1 MSMRKTI
8 LQSAFWLSVASI
20 FFFGVQNDNGKAG
33 STGSPGE
40 DNCTDCHGGTAVNS
54 AGGAISI
61 TSPDM
66 VNWEYTPGQTYT
78 INVTVAESGINLF
91 GFGFEA
97 LLASGANAGTL
108 NAGAGSIIKTA
119 MIGGNNR
126 RNVVHQQDSGTGNGS
141 HTWTFTW
148 QAPSTDQGDVT
159 FYCAGNA
166 TNGNGATSGDHV
178 YTFSQVVN
186 AAIPNGVTQ
195 GQLNDWSIVNQR
207 ANGQL
212 MINGSSVSAETLTV
226 KIFNLSGQEL
236 FVQNGIAVGSG
247 NFSQS
252 VALPSDISG
261 MNVVVVMKGNEVM
274 AKKKIWN

>member
-1 MSMRKTI
+1 
-8 LQSAFWLSVASI
+8 
-20 FFFGVQNDNGKAG
+20 
-33 STGSPGE
+33 
-40 DNCTDCHGGTAVNS
+40 
-54 AGGAISI
+54 
-61 TSPDM
+61 M

-178 YTFSQVVN
+178 YTFSQVVT
-186 AAIPNGVTQ
+186 AAVPNGIAQ
-195 GQLNDWSIVNQR
+195 NQLNDWSIVNQR

-252 VALPSDISG
+252 VALPSDING
-261 MNVVVVMKGNEVM
+261 MNVVVVMKGNQVM

>member
-1 MSMRKTI
+1 MRKTI
-8 LQSAFWLSVASI
+8 LQSTFWLSVASI
-20 FFFGVQNDNGKAG
+20 FFFGVQSDNGKAG
-33 STGSPGE
+33 ATGSPGE
-40 DNCTDCHGGTAVNS
+40 VNCTDCHSGTALNS
-54 AGGAISI
+54 AGGSI
-61 TSPDM
+61 TISCPEL

-78 INVTVAESGINLF
+78 ITLTVAEGVKPLF

-108 NAGAGSIIKTA
+108 NAGTGSTIKTA

-126 RNVVHQQDSGTGNGS
+126 RNVVHQMNSGTGNGS

-148 QAPSTDQGDVT
+148 VAPATDQGNVT
-159 FYCAGNA
+159 FYCGANA
-166 TNGNGATSGDHV
+166 ANANGSDTGDHV
-178 YTFSQVVN
+178 YTQSQVLTCAV
-186 AAIPNGVTQ
+186 PNGVAQ

-212 MINGSSVSAETLTV
+212 MIYGSSVSAETLTV

>member
-1 MSMRKTI
+1 MRKTI
-8 LQSAFWLSVASI
+8 LQSTFWLSVASI
-20 FFFGVQNDNGKAG
+20 FFFGVQSDNGKAG
-33 STGSPGE
+33 ATGSPGE
-40 DNCTDCHGGTAVNS
+40 VNCTDCHSGTALNS
-54 AGGAISI
+54 AGGSI
-61 TSPDM
+61 TISCPEL

-78 INVTVAESGINLF
+78 ITVTVAEGVKTLF

-97 LLASGANAGTL
+97 LLTSGANAGTL
-108 NAGAGSIIKTA
+108 SAGTGSSIKTA
-119 MIGGNNR
+119 NIGGNSR
-126 RNVVHQQDSGTGNGS
+126 RNVVHQLNAGTGSGS
-141 HTWTFTW
+141 HTWSFTW
-148 QAPSTDQGDVT
+148 LAPATDQGNVT
-159 FYCAGNA
+159 FYCGAIAANA
-166 TNGNGATSGDHV
+166 NGSDTGDHV
-178 YTFSQVVN
+178 YTKSQVVT
-186 AAIPNGVTQ
+186 AAVPNGIAQ
-195 GQLNDWSIVNQR
+195 IQLNDWSIVNQR

>member
-1 MSMRKTI
+1 MRKTI
-8 LQSAFWLSVASI
+8 FLTFFWLVVASM

-54 AGGAISI
+54 AGGSISI

-78 INVTVAESGINLF
+78 INVTIAESGISLF

-108 NAGAGSIIKTA
+108 NAGTGSTIKTA

-141 HTWTFTW
+141 HTWTFSW
-148 QAPSTDQGDVT
+148 QAPATDQGDVT
-159 FYCAGNA
+159 FYCSGNA
-166 TNGNGATSGDHV
+166 ANGNGTTSGDHI

-186 AAIPNGVTQ
+186 AAIPNGVAQ
-195 GQLNDWSIVNQR
+195 GQLNDWNIVNQR
-207 ANGQL
+207 ATSQL
-212 MINGSSVSAETLTV
+212 VVSGSTETADVLTV
-226 KIFNLSGQEL
+226 KIFNWAGQEV
-236 FVQNGIAVGSG
+236 FVQNGIAVAAG
-247 NFSQS
+247 NFTQS
-252 VALPSDISG
+252 VQVPAHISG
-261 MNVVVVMKGNEVM
+261 MNVVVVMKGSEVM
-274 AKKKIWN
+274 VKKKIWN